1 MQEDKL
7 LKFKS
12 ILYCTQSNSLNLFND
27 FNIEISKKC
36 NFKNTSFIVADSKNY
51 FSWIKENPDF
61 ETDKSI
67 IKEWDITSKN
77 A

>member
-27 FNIEISKKC
+27 LNNEISKKC

-51 FSWIKENPDF
+51 LSWIKENP
-61 ETDKSI
+61 
-67 IKEWDITSKN
+67 
-77 A
+77 